1 MRSEVEIEFQTDKRN
16 KRRKIPQKYIERK
29 YISTKK

>member
-1 MRSEVEIEFQTDKRN
+1 MKSEVEIEFQTDKRK
-16 KRRKIPQKYIERK
+16 KRRKIPQILERK